1 MQRNNNK
8 GVHMRQISGQKSAT
22 NVLHLNR
29 LSLRALIFGIAL
41 ILLLPSISLA
51 LGATPGFNFHWQ
63 AFQENPSE
71 GVTYEDSSPNGYG
84 LAATPGG
91 GHLQWRVRTYE
102 LDDPRD
108 VYHFFYTDHPYL
120 QTGWH
125 FITPGGSLSW
135 ERPVAYK
142 INTSFVDYNVYMI
155 SDFTSLFP
163 DNLIGVGCTAF
174 VAPGQNFLHFN
185 DVTIWCAS
193 VNKGQGACYDNS
205 NCSGRPLRRPTTKSQ
220 CEAMDGSS
228 WEDDQGVC
236 HVIN

>member
-1 MQRNNNK
+1 MK
-8 GVHMRQISGQKSAT
+8 LKSAQKSA
-22 NVLHLNR
+22 VHELHLNR
-29 LSLRALIFGIAL
+29 LLLRALLFSSAL

-51 LGATPGFNFHWQ
+51 LGATPGFNFYWQ

-71 GVTYEDSSPNGYG
+71 GFTYEDSSPNGFG
-84 LAATPGG
+84 MAATPGG
-91 GHLQWRVRTYE
+91 GNLQWRVRTFE
-102 LDDPRD
+102 LFDRRD
-108 VYHFFYTDHPYL
+108 VYHFFYTDHPVL
-120 QTGWH
+120 NMGWH

-135 ERPVAYK
+135 EVPVAYK
-142 INTSFVDYNVYMI
+142 TNTSFVDHDVYMI
-155 SDFTSLFP
+155 KNFTSLFP
-163 DNLIGVGCTAF
+163 NNLVGVGCTAF
-174 VAPGQNFLHFN
+174 VAPGQNFLDFN

-220 CEAMDGSS
+220 CEAMNGSS